1 MAETIRE
8 KTDAKRRD
16 GGTRNSKETSVMDEE
31 RRGSVIQ
38 SQSLVNFER
47 GMNRTTETKRFGI
60 TKSIVWEAYKS
71 ASENVNFSWP

>member
-1 MAETIRE
+1 MAGTIRE

-16 GGTRNSKETSVMDEE
+16 GGTRSSEETSVMDEE

-47 GMNRTTETKRFGI
+47 G
-60 TKSIVWEAYKS
+60 
-71 ASENVNFSWP
+71 

>member
-1 MAETIRE
+1 MRTCCFDEKGNQQMAGTIRE

-16 GGTRNSKETSVMDEE
+16 GGTRSSEETSVMDEE

-47 GMNRTTETKRFGI
+47 G
-60 TKSIVWEAYKS
+60 
-71 ASENVNFSWP
+71 